1 MEWNR
6 FWKVLE
12 DAARPD
18 GLDQLESLKSELDRL
33 KWFEVV
39 EFQVRFEEALAA
51 ANRLEL
57 WGAAIVI
64 NGGCTERG
72 FRDFRAWLVGRGRT
86 VYEAALEQPDSLAD
100 VLDGDPVDGFGL
112 DAAAVRIYEAKT
124 GSSDFY
130 ERLEPVKAPFTEG
143 LPIEFED
150 ADAMKKRYPKLFQLY
165 FEELL

>member
-1 MEWNR
+1 MEWDR

-12 DAARPD
+12 DADRPD
-18 GLDQLESLKSELDRL
+18 GLDHFESLKNELDRL

-39 EFQVRFEEALAA
+39 EFQVRFEEALSS

-57 WGAAIVI
+57 WGAATVI
-64 NGGCTERG
+64 NGGCSERG
-72 FRDFRAWLVGRGRT
+72 FRDFRTWLVGRGRT
-86 VYEAALEQPDSLAD
+86 VYEGALREPDSLAD

-112 DAAAVRIYEAKT
+112 DAAAVRVYEAKT
-124 GSSDFY
+124 GKSDFY
-130 ERLEPVKAPFTEG
+130 ERLEPASAPFTEG

-150 ADAMKKRYPKLFQLY
+150 AEEMRKRYPKLFQLY